1 MRFKNLFSLSFLI
14 IMLPLFLTGCKTEVM
29 KSPEK
34 LLEKPISDEF
44 NHKIYTEIRK
54 LTPIDT
60 SFILPKNSNDIGK
73 INVVNLNNDKSTQVI
88 AFKKKVNEEQGLGS
102 IYMYLFENKGSNLV
116 DESERMVRFSGE
128 SIKSVNF
135 VDLKGNGR
143 KQIVLHISNRGFENI
158 YVYEYINHNLKRIAD
173 YSTSSYNIKL
183 NFSFYDNSHIK
194 KCLALVQDNKNY
206 DVFISR
212 MILKGNRIEFE
223 RDQVLYNMDGLD
235 KLEFVNG
242 RVSKVYNGT
251 MIVYQSFPGN
261 IITEV
266 IVMKDNKFTTVI
278 NDDNMKLKNI
288 IFLRPVDINNNG
300 ILDIPKLEF
309 RFTNNTPKES
319 SVISWYEWNGHINTK
334 DSKTNNLDLVKQIYY
349 CYDNNFFINIPKFI
363 QNKFY
368 IQQHF
373 DSNKSSFTFYE
384 NTVDGD
390 KRAIFKILVSQR
402 TAEDVEAKTKSSN
415 LENVIMEDEGYR
427 YIYEPINNDLIEEY
441 ELGVKDVKKLFS
453 LINK

>member
-1 MRFKNLFSLSFLI
+1 
-14 IMLPLFLTGCKTEVM
+14 
-29 KSPEK
+29 
-34 LLEKPISDEF
+34 
-44 NHKIYTEIRK
+44 
-54 LTPIDT
+54 
-60 SFILPKNSNDIGK
+60 
-73 INVVNLNNDKSTQVI
+73 
-88 AFKKKVNEEQGLGS
+88 
-102 IYMYLFENKGSNLV
+102 
-116 DESERMVRFSGE
+116 
-128 SIKSVNF
+128 
-135 VDLKGNGR
+135 
-143 KQIVLHISNRGFENI
+143 
-158 YVYEYINHNLKRIAD
+158 
-173 YSTSSYNIKL
+173 
-183 NFSFYDNSHIK
+183 
-194 KCLALVQDNKNY
+194 
-206 DVFISR
+206 
-212 MILKGNRIEFE
+212 
-223 RDQVLYNMDGLD
+223 
-235 KLEFVNG
+235 
-242 RVSKVYNGT
+242 
-251 MIVYQSFPGN
+251 
-261 IITEV
+261 
-266 IVMKDNKFTTVI
+266 MKDNKFTTVI

-334 DSKTNNLDLVKQIYY
+334 DSKANNLDLVKQIYY
-349 CYDNNFFINIPKFI
+349 CYDNNFSINIPKFI

-427 YIYEPINNDLIEEY
+427 YIYEAINNDLIEEY

>member
-368 IQQHF
+368 IQQ
-373 DSNKSSFTFYE
+373 
-384 NTVDGD
+384 
-390 KRAIFKILVSQR
+390 
-402 TAEDVEAKTKSSN
+402 
-415 LENVIMEDEGYR
+415 
-427 YIYEPINNDLIEEY
+427 
-441 ELGVKDVKKLFS
+441 
-453 LINK
+453 